1 MTNNNK
7 DKNSLSL
14 DNMINQKLNKVS
26 IYLYNIS
33 GKFSNSPPHSLT
45 NSNASF
51 FFIIILSTV

>member
-14 DNMINQKLNKVS
+14 DNIINQKLNKVS

-33 GKFSNSPPHSLT
+33 EKETMEATYHFADGSLK
-45 NSNASF
+45 
-51 FFIIILSTV
+51 L